1 MKTLKTVLA
10 VALMVAATMA
20 SAEQKQLS
28 GPTAHVPFS
37 FKVGDQVLP
46 AGTYQVRVNGK
57 SLLLISES
65 GRKVLTLSHGVE
77 AMDPAEKS
85 ELEFVKNGGTY
96 QLYRFWQAGH
106 NAGLELSLPKSDQ
119 KLAQLDTATR
129 VAMGK

>member
-1 MKTLKTVLA
+1 MKTLKMMVAMA
-10 VALMVAATMA
+10 VMVAATMA

-28 GPTAHVPFS
+28 GPTANVPFS

-46 AGTYQVRVNGK
+46 PGAYQVRAVGK
-57 SLLLISES
+57 SLLLISKS

-77 AMDPAEKS
+77 SMAPAERS
-85 ELEFVKNGGTY
+85 ELEFVKNDGTY

-106 NAGLELSLPKSDQ
+106 NAGLELSLPKSEQ
-119 KLAQLDTATR
+119 KLAERDNSTR